1 MTQHH
6 AGWTSRGYLPHF
18 DQPNLFQSITFRL
31 ADALP
36 THVVAAMINDPDV
49 KTDEQRHARA
59 EAYLDAGHGACYLKD
74 VRIGK
79 LVEDALHF
87 FDGQR
92 YNLLAW
98 VVMPNHVH
106 TLVETREGFPLRRIV
121 HSWKSYTAKAA
132 NGLLGRSG
140 PFWYPGYF
148 DRHIRDERHYLAVI
162 AYIHNNPVKA
172 GLVERPEDW
181 RFSSARGWV
190 DALL

>member
-36 THVVAAMINDPDV
+36 THVVAAMVNDPDIR
-49 KTDEQRHARA
+49 TDEQRHARV
-59 EAYLDAGHGACYLKD
+59 EAYLDAGHGVCHLKD
-74 VRIGK
+74 ARIGK

-92 YNLLAW
+92 YALLAW

-106 TLVETREGFPLRRIV
+106 TLIETREGFPLRRIV

-132 NGLLGRSG
+132 NRLLCRSG
-140 PFWYPGYF
+140 PFWYSEYF
-148 DRHIRDERHYLAVI
+148 DRYIRDERHYLTAI

-172 GLVERPEDW
+172 GLVADAMDW
-181 RFSSARGWV
+181 QLSSARQWV
-190 DALL
+190 HRLH

>member
-1 MTQHH
+1 MTHHH

-36 THVVAAMINDPDV
+36 AHVVGVMASDPDIE
-49 KTDEQRHARA
+49 TDEQRHARA

-74 VRIGK
+74 ARIGK

-92 YNLLAW
+92 YSLLAW

-132 NGLLGRSG
+132 NGLLERSG
-140 PFWYPGYF
+140 PFWYPAYF
-148 DRHIRDERHYLAVI
+148 DRHIRDERHYLASI

-172 GLVERPEDW
+172 GLVADAVDW
-181 RFSSARGWV
+181 WFSSARGWV
-190 DALL
+190 DPLL

>member
-18 DQPNLFQSITFRL
+18 DQPNLLQSITFRL

-36 THVVAAMINDPDV
+36 THVVAAMVSDPEIKSDG
-49 KTDEQRHARA
+49 QRRTHA

-74 VRIGK
+74 ARIGK

-87 FDGQR
+87 FDGRR

-106 TLVETREGFPLRRIV
+106 TLVETREGFPLRSIV

-140 PFWYPGYF
+140 PFWYPEYF
-148 DRHIRDERHYLAVI
+148 DRHIRDEQHYLAVV
-162 AYIHNNPVKA
+162 AYIHDNPVKA
-172 GLVERPEDW
+172 GLSAKAEDW
-181 RFSSARGWV
+181 RFSSARGWE
-190 DALL
+190 DPLL